1 MLLIDTDVIIWYLRG
16 SEKASALIDKQE
28 PFSISAV
35 TYMELVQ
42 GMRNRTEFKRFR
54 RMILS
59 KDIAIIQISEE
70 ISSRAIYYV
79 EEYYLSHSLLIADAL
94 IASTATDHGLKLL
107 TGNAKHFRAVK
118 DLDVQSFVP

>member
-1 MLLIDTDVIIWYLRG
+1 MLLIDTDVIIWYMRG
-16 SEKASALIDKQE
+16 NKKASALIDKQE
-28 PFSISAV
+28 PFAISAV

-42 GMRNRTEFKRFR
+42 GMRNRIEFNRFR

-59 KDIAIIQISEE
+59 KNIAIIHISEE

-79 EEYYLSHSLLIADAL
+79 EEYSLSHSLLIADAL
-94 IASTATDHGLKLL
+94 VASTATDHGLTLV

-118 DLDVQSFVP
+118 DLDVRAFLP